1 MLKIKGLDALSKNL
15 DGLAKALESLKTMNV
30 QFDPND
36 PASIDAAVKDMEAQV
51 DAQVEPWAGS
61 PFVDQ
66 IIAGTKEQITEM
78 ILERAAALRLEQ
90 EAGDG
95 K

>member
-1 MLKIKGLDALSKNL
+1 MLQIKGLDTLSKNL
-15 DGLAKALESLKTMNV
+15 DALSKALESLKTLNV

-51 DAQVEPWAGS
+51 DTQVEPWAGT
-61 PFVDQ
+61 PFVDH
-66 IIAGTKEQITEM
+66 IIAGAKEQLTGM
-78 ILERAAALRLEQ
+78 IFERAAVLRLEQ
-90 EAGDG
+90 EAEDG

>member
-1 MLKIKGLDALSKNL
+1 MLKIKGLDTLSKNL
-15 DGLAKALESLKTMNV
+15 DALSKALESLKTMNV

-36 PASIDAAVKDMEAQV
+36 PVSIDAAVKDMEAQV
-51 DAQVEPWAGS
+51 DEQVEPWAGT

-66 IIAGTKEQITEM
+66 IIAETKEQLVSM
-78 ILERAAALRLEQ
+78 IFDRAATLRLER